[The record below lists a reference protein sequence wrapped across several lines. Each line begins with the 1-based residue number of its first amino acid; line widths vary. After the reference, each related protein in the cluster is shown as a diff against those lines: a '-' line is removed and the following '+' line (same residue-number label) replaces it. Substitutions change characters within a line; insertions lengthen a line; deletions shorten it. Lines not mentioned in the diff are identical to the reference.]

1 MDRLWLPLI
10 SVVKFLINETM
21 ANKRL
26 LITILVLAGIYFV
39 LLPLF
44 WPKPKIALSVSS
56 ADNNLNISEAT
67 VTVHT
72 WHSNIALFA
81 VDGIFEVDKSK
92 NNGNATVAV
101 NLLPERD
108 QKKWDSLHTFGINR
122 LTWPRVYNFKLG
134 LPIEE
139 LRNKTD
145 SDYVT
150 GRIYVRVRYPDV
162 WEGFTITSETTHVER
177 VQIVLWE

>member
-1 MDRLWLPLI
+1 
-10 SVVKFLINETM
+10 M

-26 LITILVLAGIYFV
+26 IITILVLAGIYFV

-56 ADNNLNISEAT
+56 ADHSLNISEAT

-81 VDGIFEVDKSK
+81 VNGIFNVDKSK
-92 NNGNATVAV
+92 NDGNSAAAV

-108 QKKWDSLHTFGINR
+108 QKRWDSFHTFGISR
-122 LTWPRVYNFKLG
+122 WTWPRSYNFKLE

-139 LRNKTD
+139 LRDKTD
-145 SDYVT
+145 LDYVA
-150 GRIYVRVRYPDV
+150 GRIYIKLRYPDV
-162 WEGFTITSETTHVER
+162 WKGFTKTSEVTLVEK
-177 VQIVLWE
+177 VTIMLSE